1 MRILQK
7 LRSFKI
13 SKCVVNIRNCC
24 RNEMLQIR
32 KIIRFMLSDVVCF
45 VITDPSGS
53 FCEDLNLRFFNKGVG
68 ALFLAF
74 ASDEL
79 IDEINEKRG
88 EERWKL

>member
-53 FCEDLNLRFFNKGVG
+53 FCEDLNLRFFNKGV
-68 ALFLAF
+68 

-88 EERWKL
+88 EKRWKL